1 MPHSPIF
8 SALTAAVLSLALAGS
23 LLGCGGDEEAK
34 QPKQQP
40 PARGEST
47 GDGSTATGPTATAP
61 SAPAPPADAPP
72 PRGQERARE
81 NPEAQPGGAG
91 DEEAARA
98 PAMFTGRGG
107 RITPRVVRV
116 PPFLAIAIELRSAD
130 GREYALRFDG
140 FTVRADKLGR
150 SAPERS
156 GLRPGERLV
165 GKPVGG
171 GPSVVIEASAE
182 PGP

>member
-1 MPHSPIF
+1 
-8 SALTAAVLSLALAGS
+8 LSLSLAGS

-47 GDGSTATGPTATAP
+47 GDGPTATAP
-61 SAPAPPADAPP
+61 SATAPPADAPA
-72 PRGQERARE
+72 PRGQGRGRE

-98 PAMFTGRGG
+98 PAMFTGRAG

-130 GREYALRFDG
+130 GRDYALRFDG
-140 FTVRADKLGR
+140 FTARADKRGQ

>member
-1 MPHSPIF
+1 
-8 SALTAAVLSLALAGS
+8 
-23 LLGCGGDEEAK
+23 
-34 QPKQQP
+34 
-40 PARGEST
+40 
-47 GDGSTATGPTATAP
+47 
-61 SAPAPPADAPP
+61 
-72 PRGQERARE
+72 
-81 NPEAQPGGAG
+81 
-91 DEEAARA
+91 
-98 PAMFTGRGG
+98 MFTGRGG

-140 FTVRADKLGR
+140 FTVRADKRGQGM
-150 SAPERS
+150 PERS

-171 GPSVVIEASAE
+171 GSSVVIEASAE